1 MKDGELDWACHKLK
15 EAMSNPEG
23 VARYELKKKLER
35 LAKLKEEV
43 KIAQDISLWSQVR
56 KYRDWKIP
64 QLRMYRGRRSHY
76 YRQEYQNS
84 SRLLKD
90 SA

>member
-43 KIAQDISLWSQVR
+43 KIA
-56 KYRDWKIP
+56 
-64 QLRMYRGRRSHY
+64 
-76 YRQEYQNS
+76 
-84 SRLLKD
+84 
-90 SA
+90 